1 MCFNKVAL
9 EKYHRINKKAFMLE
23 SPFSKVGS
31 ATTNFTKK
39 NGVSEVSLLLTLN
52 IIHNLL

>member
-1 MCFNKVAL
+1 
-9 EKYHRINKKAFMLE
+9 MLE

-39 NGVSEVSLLLTLN
+39 NGVSEVSLLLTLS